1 MTNTMPATGRTAAAA
16 ALLSL
21 LAVTPLSAL
30 DLPRGAVSDG
40 AQVRAFD
47 SYALPTGPWSDG
59 LLPTETFEG
68 RVSRQAWRIPVAGLT
83 TLQLIAPL
91 RDQLEADGFDIVF
104 ECQAEVCGG
113 FDFRF
118 SIDVLP
124 APEMFVDLAR
134 YRFLSAWR
142 AVDGAR
148 SAVSVLVSR
157 TDEAGFVQ
165 IIQAG
170 DAAAQA
176 TVTAT
181 ASRVT
186 SAGALSLGEA
196 LETDGRYIL
205 SDLAFETGSSALGA
219 GPFAS
224 LATLADYLK
233 ANPGRRVALVGHT
246 DSTGSLDGNIAL
258 SKRRAGS
265 VRQRLIDTHG
275 VPAAQMAAEGMGY
288 LAPLT
293 SNLTPEGR
301 DRNRRVEVILI
312 STE

>member
-1 MTNTMPATGRTAAAA
+1 MPATGRTAAAA